1 MSKEEK
7 IFTFRVNAELLDYLK
22 RRADRNKRSIAKEL
36 EFIVENLYVN
46 EEKTLENILKKIFAE
61 YEKVQPE
68 NLKEYIED
76 DSVKSPLKDA
86 CLSLISFVKGN
97 NI

>member
-1 MSKEEK
+1 MREEETQ
-7 IFTFRVNAELLDYLK
+7 FTMRMESNLYEKLK
-22 RRADRNKRSIAKEL
+22 LRAKRNRRSIAKEL
-36 EFIVENLYVN
+36 ENITAVAIEA

-86 CLSLISFVKGN
+86 CLSLISFVRSN